1 MTMEAYNQTTEYTG
15 AAATL
20 LALLHHYDPEVPLNR
35 EQEFRIWH
43 QTANLP
49 VRAPSIYG
57 LALVAKE
64 HGLRP
69 RIVLEEKEYDYP
81 DYRFKGY
88 TKKEVDEA
96 KFSSKIHA
104 KKAEA
109 AGIPVEQR
117 EVTLQ
122 EVKKTL
128 EAGKNLMLRVN
139 AGVFRNTGSTSK
151 YIAVHK
157 EKDTL
162 KVLDPKYGELTV
174 TEEEL
179 EEAMTT
185 LQTKKKRDVRM
196 IILD

>member
-1 MTMEAYNQTTEYTG
+1 MEAYRQTTEYTG

-20 LALLHHYDPEVPLNR
+20 LTLLHHYDPEIPLNR
-35 EQEFRIWH
+35 EEEFRIWH
-43 QTANLP
+43 RTANLP

-57 LALVAKE
+57 LALVAQE

-96 KFSSKIHA
+96 KFSSKLYA
-104 KKAEA
+104 KRAEA

-117 EVTLQ
+117 EVTLK
-122 EVKKTL
+122 EVLKTL
-128 EAGKNLMLRVN
+128 NASKKLLLRVN
-139 AGVFRNTGSTSK
+139 AGVFRKTGSTSK
-151 YIAVHK
+151 YVAVHQK
-157 EKDTL
+157 QGVIKA
-162 KVLDPKYGELTV
+162 VDPRYGELDV
-174 TEEEL
+174 KEEEL
-179 EEAMTT
+179 EEAMAT

-196 IILD
+196 IVLD

>member
-1 MTMEAYNQTTEYTG
+1 MDAYRQTTEYTG

-20 LALLHHYDPEVPLNR
+20 LTLLHYYDPEIPLNR
-35 EQEFRIWH
+35 EQEFAIWH
-43 QTANLP
+43 RTANLP

-57 LALVAKE
+57 LAIVAKE

-96 KFSSKIHA
+96 KFSSKLYA
-104 KKAEA
+104 KQAEA

-117 EVTLQ
+117 EVTLK
-122 EVKKTL
+122 EVLDTLGTGKKL
-128 EAGKNLMLRVN
+128 LLRVN

-151 YIAVHK
+151 YVAVHK
-157 EKDTL
+157 ERGLL
-162 KVLDPKYGELTV
+162 KAIDPKYGELDV
-174 TEEEL
+174 KEEEV

-196 IILD
+196 IILN